1 MDAVKWYFRGFNR
14 LVGEIGVR
22 GPPRRRESQGCDRA
36 LTNSGSL
43 KLHAPP
49 WTLRGLSLNGPVPSA
64 SPQRRSPPRVFQP
77 RHDPSARYLVKLR
90 LSALSTVFRGQDGTC
105 HGRLLHKQPRPMP
118 RTEIALCK
126 ISQRPVIVAGSAID
140 GIWFTRLKVVM
151 RCR

>member
-22 GPPRRRESQGCDRA
+22 GPLWRRESQGCDGA

-90 LSALSTVFRGQDGTC
+90 LSAFSAVFRGQ
-105 HGRLLHKQPRPMP
+105 GRYLSWPSPTQTASSDATHRNCTLQDKPETGNRGW
-118 RTEIALCK
+118 L
-126 ISQRPVIVAGSAID
+126 GY
-140 GIWFTRLKVVM
+140 
-151 RCR
+151 